1 MGFKYNFPHLQI
13 NDPTSKSVSLVNP
26 TLRDT
31 MLLYIMGIIIADKR
45 FDPKELDLLYNIG
58 EDLLGYSRKE
68 IAHYFAA
75 AIQEGF
81 TPSHEGLK

>member
-13 NDPTSKSVSLVNP
+13 TDSTSKSVSLVNP
-26 TLRDT
+26 TLCDT

-45 FDPKELDLLYNIG
+45 FDPKEIDLLYNIG

-81 TPSHEGLK
+81 TPIHEGLK